1 MLVTILPSLEHITYV
16 AENSGDPEKDSNNPD
31 GFEPI
36 QDDDVHR
43 FHGDFQH
50 FDVPSGLNGTTER
63 EWIDH
68 GEHEYPGMMD
78 DYVAMRGRE
87 EYYYHYGRRH
97 RIHAAYM
104 DDYFGGTGCDMYRI
118 MCSLQSFLQ
127 L

>member
-1 MLVTILPSLEHITYV
+1 MCVFKVYPFDDPPPHYHLRTHNTLSV
-16 AENSGDPEKDSNNPD
+16 AGNGGDSEKDSNNPD

-50 FDVPSGLNGTTER
+50 LDIPSGLNGTTER

-68 GEHEYPGMMD
+68 GEHDYPGMTD

-97 RIHAAYM
+97 RIHSAYM
-104 DDYFGGTGCDMYRI
+104 DD
-118 MCSLQSFLQ
+118 
-127 L
+127 